1 MARKKP
7 RGGGRPRPRR
17 HGDHQ
22 AHADELRE
30 SIERGLNER
39 PPKRPFSVD
48 PRAVLVVTLNRS
60 VADDVW
66 EDVDMLELDGR
77 SLVATVAFSKRVELS
92 TFLHRLA
99 RHRAATPS
107 AKGRLLDADLFDAID
122 EIRFYGPQDRVTPRL
137 RQRLDA
143 VGADDGPI
151 EVDVEIWHPGDTT
164 HAEEAR
170 SWVKIVRDAVETAD
184 GAVLDWFTSHEAGVQ
199 LLRIRVAPTV
209 VDQLAEIDEIAS
221 MDLKP
226 TVCAV
231 LSDLDDKTA
240 NELPQMAAPSP
251 DAPLFAVI
259 DSGVSGSHPLIGP
272 ALYEATTLL
281 PEFNDGADAH
291 GHGTAVAGLAL
302 HGSAEDWLQTG
313 ALAPHGR
320 LLSIR
325 VLNDRNEFPDR
336 PLWPKAVVEAVEF
349 AARMGCRVINLSIGD
364 RTGAMADRRAT
375 RVAALLDDLAR
386 RHGLVLVVPTGNVH
400 DPTDYIAPHADSH
413 QEFVRG
419 MLASGNTTLLDP
431 APSALALTVGALG
444 MDGVLKL
451 GETVMGGPEAPS
463 INTRRG
469 PGVARGLKPE
479 VAVPGGTMALND
491 TVGFADRRQLKRI
504 VLSHEADALFA
515 WEKGTSLAAPLVTRV
530 ATAVQAARPEAS
542 SPLIRALV
550 LQAVA
555 PTLIAEALLP
565 DATPSDA
572 ERHRIHVV
580 GHGQPTLDGA
590 RFSRRNRVVLF
601 DQARLDVDKIV
612 LYEVPIPA
620 SFFESGGARTIDL
633 AVCFDPLTRYR
644 RKDYLGSRLFP
655 YLVIGHKIED
665 IVRVLAEADED
676 ELSAD
681 ETPSDE
687 EQGAKQPKALE
698 DLRRV
703 YLRPST
709 AMSSD
714 SANILMRRQLP
725 KRLKPAERPV
735 FHLAVRSTA
744 RWSPAGTADA
754 FGVALALGHDKPG
767 IDLHAEL
774 RAQLA
779 VPVEVELEA

>member
-1 MARKKP
+1 
-7 RGGGRPRPRR
+7 
-17 HGDHQ
+17 
-22 AHADELRE
+22 
-30 SIERGLNER
+30 
-39 PPKRPFSVD
+39 VD
-48 PRAVLVVTLNRS
+48 PRAILVVTLNRTLT
-60 VADDVW
+60 DDVW
-66 EDVDMLELDGR
+66 EGVDMLELDGR
-77 SLVATVAFSKRVELS
+77 SLVATVAFSRRVALS
-92 TFLHRLA
+92 TFLDRLA

-107 AKGRLLDADLFDAID
+107 AKGSLLGADLFDAID

-137 RQRLDA
+137 RQRLEA
-143 VGADDGPI
+143 VGPDGGPI
-151 EVDVEIWHPGDTT
+151 EADVEIWHPGDTT

-170 SWVKIVRDAVETAD
+170 TWVKIVRDAVETAD

-199 LLRIRVAPTV
+199 LLRIRVAPSVV

-226 TVCAV
+226 TVSAV
-231 LSDLDDKTA
+231 LSDLDDKTVD
-240 NELPQMAAPSP
+240 ELPEMAAPGA

-281 PEFNDGADAH
+281 PAFNDGADVH
-291 GHGTAVAGLAL
+291 GHGTAVAGIAL

-313 ALAPHGR
+313 PLAPHGR

-325 VLNDRNEFPDR
+325 VLDDRNEFPDH
-336 PLWPKAVVEAVEF
+336 PLWPKAVVEAVQY
-349 AARMGCRVINLSIGD
+349 AARIGCRVINLSIGD
-364 RTGAMADRRAT
+364 STGAMADRRAT

-400 DPTDYIAPHADSH
+400 PTDYIAPRADSH

-463 INTRRG
+463 VNTRRG

-530 ATAVQAARPEAS
+530 ATAVQAAHPQAS

-555 PTLIAEALLP
+555 PTLIPEALLP
-565 DATPSDA
+565 DATQSDA

-590 RFSRRNRVVLF
+590 RFSRRNRVVLI
-601 DQARLDVDKIV
+601 DQARLEVDKIV
-612 LYEVPIPA
+612 LYEVPIPT
-620 SFFESGGARTIDL
+620 SFFESGDTRTIDL

-655 YLVIGHKIED
+655 YLIVGHTIED

-676 ELSAD
+676 DLSAD

-687 EQGAKQPKALE
+687 EQGAEQPTSLK

-703 YLRPST
+703 DLRPST

-714 SANILMRRQLP
+714 SANILMRRRLP
-725 KRLKPAERPV
+725 QRLGPAERPV
-735 FHLAVRSTA
+735 FHLAIRSTA
-744 RWSPAGTADA
+744 RWSPAETADA
-754 FGVALALGHDKPG
+754 FAVALALGHDKSG
-767 IDLHAEL
+767 IDLHTEL
-774 RAQLA
+774 RAQLE